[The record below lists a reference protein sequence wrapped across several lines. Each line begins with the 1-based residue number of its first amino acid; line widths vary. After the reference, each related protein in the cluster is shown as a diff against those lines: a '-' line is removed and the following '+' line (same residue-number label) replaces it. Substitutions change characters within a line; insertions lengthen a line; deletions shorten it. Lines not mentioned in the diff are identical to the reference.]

1 MAPLALPHCIGLPYW
16 HFELVLS
23 WYLHQ
28 PESQR
33 LGLSDGRT
41 SGPKYWTPGLPGSDK
56 NWGANKRQIEVP
68 IKEKIGARRKVFGA
82 MRTGT
87 AVVNYGAR
95 YFDLLCHILVCFAM
109 FWSAFLLFICLG
121 WEESCEG
128 LSQEQKCILWPLCKT
143 KLANKNR
150 YRNLSSTPNP

>member
-1 MAPLALPHCIGLPYW
+1 MPTLALVTIFPPGWVLQHCLGLPFW
-16 HFELVLS
+16 HYQLVLS

-87 AVVNYGAR
+87 AVMNYGAR
-95 YFDLLCHILVCFAM
+95 YFDLLCHILICF
-109 FWSAFLLFICLG
+109 SVIHLFGVRRKLWG
-121 WEESCEG
+121 P
-128 LSQEQKCILWPLCKT
+128 LSGAEMHFVASLQ
-143 KLANKNR
+143 N
-150 YRNLSSTPNP
+150 